1 MRLLGT
7 DYHHKRKRSI
17 QLENVDESGEL
28 MTEKITAQWVQRFI
42 WKHQMLLK
50 ACTGKNNSSTGSR
63 YSFHSKWTRISTTW
77 SESSNL
83 VISTRTHREQ
93 RQNSLHYW
101 FLQQNDSLVSRREAD
116 LVWRCRLGGDGME
129 MVIRLFCGSGARIL
143 PWMIIFTNRQSKH
156 TIREIPESSLAFWDR
171 SGLEGCLIKRIYRE
185 FLRKW
190 RASTSDRHS
199 TERSTFLD
207 SCSNHLTEGEFE
219 SELRKMK
226 MCTLGL
232 SSLLLLRPI
241 FVNRRTLSSLPRL
254 IMSGV
259 TGRKW
264 RRLSLSKE
272 MDGQT
277 HRVTTG
283 RGEEF

>member
-1 MRLLGT
+1 MSFVSRAILQIYHKDFHLFEDTTYLTSRWILICEKDTTNSMRLWSL
-7 DYHHKRKRSI
+7 
-17 QLENVDESGEL
+17 
-28 MTEKITAQWVQRFI
+28 
-42 WKHQMLLK
+42 
-50 ACTGKNNSSTGSR
+50 
-63 YSFHSKWTRISTTW
+63 IS
-77 SESSNL
+77 L
-83 VISTRTHREQ
+83 A
-93 RQNSLHYW
+93 LH
-101 FLQQNDSLVSRREAD
+101 N
-116 LVWRCRLGGDGME
+116 
-129 MVIRLFCGSGARIL
+129 
-143 PWMIIFTNRQSKH
+143 NRQEDRLMSRAQ
-156 TIREIPESSLAFWDR
+156 TI
-171 SGLEGCLIKRIYRE
+171 
-185 FLRKW
+185 KW
-190 RASTSDRHS
+190 RACTSDRHS

-264 RRLSLSKE
+264 RRFSLSKE